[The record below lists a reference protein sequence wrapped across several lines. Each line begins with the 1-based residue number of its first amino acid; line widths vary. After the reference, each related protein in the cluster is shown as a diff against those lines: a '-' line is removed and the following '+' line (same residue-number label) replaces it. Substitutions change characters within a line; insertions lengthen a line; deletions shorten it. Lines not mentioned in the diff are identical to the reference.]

1 MKEIKNTKNCQIK
14 TLCERLEEIDRLKKE
29 LEKEEKAI
37 KQEII
42 SRNETDFDYDGNGFT
57 VTKRNG
63 KSVSWKT
70 EELKAFFGDAYEDYQ
85 KITITNIVK
94 VNRKKSK

>member
-1 MKEIKNTKNCQIK
+1 MKEIKNTKNCNIE
-14 TLCERLEEIDRLKKE
+14 TLCKRLEEIDRLKKE

-42 SRNETDFDYDGNGFT
+42 SRNETDFDFDGGSYT

-63 KSVSWKT
+63 KNVSWKT
-70 EELKAFFGDAYEDYQ
+70 EELKAFFGNAYTDYQ
-85 KITITNIVK
+85 KETVTNIVK

>member
-1 MKEIKNTKNCQIK
+1 MREIKNVKNCNIE
-14 TLCERLEEIDRLKKE
+14 TLCKRLEEIDRLKKE

-42 SRNETDFDYDGNGFT
+42 SRNETDFDYDGGNYT
-57 VTKRNG
+57 ITKRNG
-63 KSVSWKT
+63 KNISWKT
-70 EELKAFFGDAYEDYQ
+70 EELKTHLPNYEEYQ
-85 KITITNIVK
+85 KVTITNIVK

>member
-1 MKEIKNTKNCQIK
+1 MKEIKNVKNCNIK

-42 SRNETDFDYDGNGFT
+42 SRNATDFDYDGNGFT
-57 VTKRNG
+57 ITKRNG

-70 EELKAFFGDAYEDYQ
+70 EELKIFLGQGYEDFQ
-85 KITITNIVK
+85 KVTITNIVK

>member
-42 SRNETDFDYDGNGFT
+42 SRNETDFDYDGIGYT

-70 EELKAFFGDAYEDYQ
+70 EELKAILPNYEEYQ
-85 KITITNIVK
+85 KVTITNIVK
-94 VNRKKSK
+94 VNRKKSSK

>member
-1 MKEIKNTKNCQIK
+1 MKEIKNTKNCNIE
-14 TLCERLEEIDRLKKE
+14 TLCKRLAELDELKKE

-42 SRNETDFDYDGNGFT
+42 ARNAKDFDYDGIGYT

-63 KSVSWKT
+63 KSVAWKT
-70 EELKAFFGDAYEDYQ
+70 EELKIFLGQGYEDYQ
-85 KITITNIVK
+85 KVTITNIVK
-94 VNRKKSK
+94 VNRKKTK